1 MIHFAGNRQHTDRD
15 AIERAR
21 WEREDTLDPVARL
34 AAQPAVLR
42 ALREMAKADLRARI
56 RAARSTRERVTR
68 QRMWARRYGTE
79 AA

>member
-1 MIHFAGNRQHTDRD
+1 MRPRPG
-15 AIERAR
+15 IEAAPSEECFR

-42 ALREMAKADLRARI
+42 ALRELAKAELRARI